1 MIRRPPRS
9 TLFPY
14 TTLFRS
20 LISAAVARIQLL
32 APPEAGRG
40 LKISPRLAPQIV
52 CHSRFARG
60 AWTPYPSKLVRN
72 TPTGAPY
79 GARIGPMR
87 RGIHR
92 AELIIHSVQPQM
104 SPLM

>member
-32 APPEAGRG
+32 APPEAGLG
-40 LKISPRLAPQIV
+40 LKMSPRLAPQIV
-52 CHSRFARG
+52 CHSRFERRAC
-60 AWTPYPSKLVRN
+60 TPYGPKLVRN
-72 TPTGAPY
+72 VPTGAPY
-79 GARIGPMR
+79 GASIGPMR
-87 RGIHR
+87 RGIHS
-92 AELIIHSVQPQM
+92 AELMIHSVQPQM
-104 SPLM
+104 SP